1 MAVNGSDG
9 NGGCPSSCVG
19 VSSGITTC
27 DCTDSAEETTT
38 TGVFIDGVV
47 PTLDTAERN
56 TANEYM
62 WAAPL
67 LTVRGTTDSVLLG
80 FRFQDSVQLREV
92 QLHLFN
98 CPAWNIAAQSIRI
111 YDEIAFPI
119 FSRVFNSIGVVT
131 LTSELQSCN
140 STTRVSIPLQM
151 ASSTNSY
158 FIEFYNPTG
167 AVIQWLHIAE
177 VRFSTRITT
186 LSFSTTAITVSDPT
200 IIPTTTSPD
209 TSKF

>member
-27 DCTDSAEETTT
+27 DCTRPTTVSTT
-38 TGVFIDGVV
+38 TGVLIDGVM
-47 PTLDTAERN
+47 PTLDTEERN

-67 LTVRGTTDSVLLG
+67 FTVRGTTDSVLLG
-80 FRFQDSVQLREV
+80 FRFQDSVLLHEV

-98 CPAWNIAAQSIRI
+98 CPAWNIGAQSIRI
-111 YDEIAFPI
+111 YNEIAFPL
-119 FSRVFNSIGVVT
+119 FSREFNSLGSMQ
-131 LTSELQSCN
+131 LTSELQSCD
-140 STTRVSIPLQM
+140 SLTRVSIPLQM

-158 FIEFYNPTG
+158 FIEFHNPSG
-167 AVIQWLHIAE
+167 AVIEWLHIAE
-177 VRFSTRITT
+177 VRFVGP
-186 LSFSTTAITVSDPT
+186 F
-200 IIPTTTSPD
+200 IPTPEATTTIEREI
-209 TSKF
+209 TSGTYVL